1 MHAAAGMIP
10 HLAEF
15 AAKMAKAG
23 LKPLV
28 IDTFAHYY
36 RRLVGGET
44 GLIHDVGHP
53 ADRSRM
59 KFPRPPSWARTRRP
73 AGAR

>member
-1 MHAAAGMIP
+1 MIP
-10 HLAEF
+10 HLEEF

-28 IDTFAHYY
+28 IEHFAHYY

-44 GLIHDVGHP
+44 GLIHD
-53 ADRSRM
+53 ADIL
-59 KFPRPPSWARTRRP
+59 PIA
-73 AGAR
+73 AG